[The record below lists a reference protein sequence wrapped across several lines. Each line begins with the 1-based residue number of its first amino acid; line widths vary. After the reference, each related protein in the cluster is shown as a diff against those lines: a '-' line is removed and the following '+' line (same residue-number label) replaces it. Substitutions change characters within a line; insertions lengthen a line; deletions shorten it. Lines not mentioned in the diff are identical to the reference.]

1 MITPAHREREG
12 PTSKLGLQ
20 RVRERKELEL
30 QKFCVSNFERFGAG
44 QPTRS
49 DLLEADNAILDLNGL
64 CIELSSQNY
73 VINQSIVV

>member
-30 QKFCVSNFERFGAG
+30 QNFRVSNFERFGVKQG
-44 QPTRS
+44 IRC
-49 DLLEADNAILDLNGL
+49 DLLEAEDVVLDLNGL